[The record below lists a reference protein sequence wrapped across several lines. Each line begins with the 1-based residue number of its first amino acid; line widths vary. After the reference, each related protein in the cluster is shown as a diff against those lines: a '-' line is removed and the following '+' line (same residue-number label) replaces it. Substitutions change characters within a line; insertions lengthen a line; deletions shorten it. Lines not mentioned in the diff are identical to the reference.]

1 MGASD
6 FDEQLAMCKRML
18 AEHDRLI
25 EAFKAEGRD
34 LTEVLELREQLVA
47 LVKNVALF
55 ADRFQRKRRP
65 PPLSLN

>member
-6 FDEQLAMCKRML
+6 FDELLAMSKRML

-25 EAFKAEGRD
+25 QAFKAEGRD

-47 LVKNVALF
+47 LVKNVALLLIVSSASRGHRLF
-55 ADRFQRKRRP
+55 R
-65 PPLSLN
+65 